1 MLGGVGLSR
10 KELLVPDDQFDVNLQ
25 DDDLLEEVELVTN
38 LIVAATKADAHLT
51 QKQVDEILGVIPH
64 PRSGD

>member
-1 MLGGVGLSR
+1 
-10 KELLVPDDQFDVNLQ
+10 VPDDQFDVNLQ

-38 LIVAATKADAHLT
+38 LIVAATEADAHLT
-51 QKQVDEILGVIPH
+51 QKQVDDILGVIPH